1 MNILNILSKK
11 ILNKFINFN
20 ELRVRIKIDL
30 SLSHKLNIEPILRLL
45 LSKIYRREY
54 LEYSFTKKP
63 YINLIICF
71 EIILPLKTSRST
83 ASNSGPKFQFLL
95 SIFFDM

>member
-30 SLSHKLNIEPILRLL
+30 SLSHKLNIEPII
-45 LSKIYRREY
+45 KITTVKNIPPRIQK
-54 LEYSFTKKP
+54 SH
-63 YINLIICF
+63 
-71 EIILPLKTSRST
+71 TST
-83 ASNSGPKFQFLL
+83 
-95 SIFFDM
+95 

>member
-54 LEYSFTKKP
+54 KKAIHQLNNMFRNYSSVENFA
-63 YINLIICF
+63 ID
-71 EIILPLKTSRST
+71 RV
-83 ASNSGPKFQFLL
+83 
-95 SIFFDM
+95 